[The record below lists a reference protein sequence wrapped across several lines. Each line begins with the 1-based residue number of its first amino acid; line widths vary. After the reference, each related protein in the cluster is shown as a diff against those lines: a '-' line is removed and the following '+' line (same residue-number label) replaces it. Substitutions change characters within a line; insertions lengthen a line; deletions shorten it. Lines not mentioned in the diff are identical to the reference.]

1 MREVHLSTMIPR
13 DYLGL
18 TEFEDRK
25 VIHARHTQLD
35 WETGWNRILQFGLY
49 QKGPDVSEVGASWLA
64 NLSDRNMLRAF
75 DEAEVQSFAGTE
87 GFIESSASDAAQDSS
102 ILSVPLN
109 VDTRLIHY
117 RRDLLAKAGVREETA
132 FESPEALVETLT
144 RLRESGIQYPLALAT
159 GGLSV
164 HNLACFVWG
173 RGGHF
178 RSPDLR
184 KLTLA
189 EPEARQGMLD
199 FFKLHPFI
207 HPGSRGMDYK
217 HSEEIYFTGQ
227 TAVVLSGQWVITLLD
242 EQNGISSEILENTG
256 HQLPPGV
263 PYVGSTHLVIWR
275 HSQRVSAALKLIEHL
290 QDPKTLQRIFHS
302 AGIFPAR
309 KDLLNQPSFSTDP
322 RYQVVVECLR
332 KGRNFHS
339 AHAWAG
345 VEVRLNEM
353 CDQLWADLF
362 NHPEMD
368 LSQEI
373 DRRVKHL
380 AERVEKTILANW

>member
-18 TEFEDRK
+18 SEFEDREF
-25 VIHARHTQLD
+25 IHARHTQIN

-75 DEAEVQSFAGTE
+75 DEAEVQSFGEAE
-87 GFIESSASDAAQDSS
+87 GFIDAAASDVVQGSS
-102 ILSVPLN
+102 FISVPLN

-117 RRDLLAKAGVREETA
+117 RRDLLAKAGVCEETA

-144 RLRESGIQYPLALAT
+144 RLRESGIPYPLAMAT

-178 RSPDLR
+178 RSTDLH
-184 KLTLA
+184 KVALV

-199 FFKLHPFI
+199 FFKLHSFI
-207 HPGSRGMDYK
+207 HPGSRGMDYR
-217 HSEEIYFTGQ
+217 SSDEMYYSGQ
-227 TAVVLSGQWVITLLD
+227 AAVNLSGQWVITRL
-242 EQNGISSEILENTG
+242 EEKTGISSEVLENTA

-275 HSQRVSAALKLIEHL
+275 YSTRVPDALKVIKHL
-290 QDPKTLQRIFHS
+290 QDQKTLRRIFHS
-302 AGIFPAR
+302 AGVFPAR
-309 KDLLNQPSFSTDP
+309 NDLLNQPPFSTDP
-322 RYQVVVECLR
+322 RYQVVVSCLR
-332 KGRNFHS
+332 KGRNFRS
-339 AHAWAG
+339 SNAWAG

-362 NHPEMD
+362 KNPELD
-368 LSQEI
+368 LEQEI
-373 DRRVKHL
+373 DRRVRQL